1 MISGAAGALRP
12 SADAIAA
19 IRRFIYRSLTT
30 SVRPIT
36 TKVAAADEKQSRLDE
51 TLDSL
56 RRRYGRRVIYYG
68 NVHDSRHT
76 APLRI
81 SFTHI
86 PDVEVEG

>member
-1 MISGAAGALRP
+1 
-12 SADAIAA
+12 
-19 IRRFIYRSLTT
+19 
-30 SVRPIT
+30 
-36 TKVAAADEKQSRLDE
+36 VAAADEKQSRLDE

>member
-1 MISGAAGALRP
+1 MFSGTIAGVMAAEG
-12 SADAIAA
+12 
-19 IRRFIYRSLTT
+19 
-30 SVRPIT
+30 
-36 TKVAAADEKQSRLDE
+36 EKQTRLDE

-56 RRRYGRRVIYYG
+56 RRRYGRRVMDYG
-68 NVHDSRHT
+68 NVHDSRDT